1 MPVKMNEDASES
13 DWLEDEAG
21 CRHAAYLM
29 SNQSQL
35 WTDLAKTGPVTGTS
49 STGWVV
55 ISELASFRE

>member
-13 DWLEDEAG
+13 DWLEHEAG

-35 WTDLAKTGPVTGTS
+35 WTDLAKTGPVTGPVQQA
-49 STGWVV
+49 G
-55 ISELASFRE
+55 